1 STPTASLD
9 GPETRADPMRI
20 NSLKPN
26 AQHKLRLD
34 SIYTQLEESK
44 QRDSTQAS
52 MKWQLVLGLLVLAA
66 LVVVEPSEAKAESES
81 KEDPSDSDDSKLSE
95 EQFPKLRKKGFHV
108 HFHG

>member
-1 STPTASLD
+1 TRLNLHTA
-9 GPETRADPMRI
+9 RRI
-20 NSLKPN
+20 
-26 AQHKLRLD
+26 
-34 SIYTQLEESK
+34 
-44 QRDSTQAS
+44 DSTQAI

-81 KEDPSDSDDSKLSE
+81 KEDPSDSDDSKMSE

>member
-1 STPTASLD
+1 RRNGNTCRSD
-9 GPETRADPMRI
+9 VY
-20 NSLKPN
+20 
-26 AQHKLRLD
+26 KLLVPD
-34 SIYTQLEESK
+34 CSK
-44 QRDSTQAS
+44 QQAQTRLNLHTTRRIDSTQAT
-52 MKWQLVLGLLVLAA
+52 MKWQLVLGLLVFAA